1 MQPESKGVAVSKPF
15 NVCVIGAGSS
25 YTPELI
31 EGFIDRRDELDL
43 HSIRFVDIDPRRL
56 DILANMAQRMFRHVG
71 MDVPVQRFEDRRR
84 SLDGADIVV
93 SQLRVGGQAARQQ
106 DEKIP
111 LQWGVIGQET
121 TAPGGFIQG
130 LRTIAVALDIAKDL
144 RELAPNAWLINFT
157 NPAGMVTEALLRHG
171 HPKTI
176 GVCNTPIGLEMG
188 LAKRLGVERREL
200 TLDYVGLNYLGWVRG
215 ASVGGD
221 DVWPDLLRTIVAEGR
236 ERGDVAG
243 FDPSLI
249 ELLGMLPSSYLRY
262 YYHHRSMVEH
272 ARSAEHTRGEE
283 VQAIESELLKMYED
297 EHLCTK
303 PKLLE
308 RRGGAYYST
317 LAVAIIAALVND
329 KRELFIVNTH
339 NHGAI
344 PNMPGDVVSSMHHRC
359 ERRASTA
366 YQGAPPE
373 IGGLVQAVKAY
384 ELLAVEAGARE
395 DRRAATPAMLAHP
408 LVPDYDA
415 AAEMLDV
422 LLEANGAYLPQF
434 G

>member
-1 MQPESKGVAVSKPF
+1 MSKPL

-31 EGFIDRRDELDL
+31 EGFIDRRNELDL
-43 HSIRFVDIDPRRL
+43 RSIRFVDIDRRRL
-56 DILANMAQRMFRHVG
+56 DILANMAERMFRYAG
-71 MDVPVQRFEDRRR
+71 MDVPVLRFEDRRR
-84 SLDGADIVV
+84 GIDGADIVV

-111 LQWGVIGQET
+111 LQWEVIGQET
-121 TAPGGFIQG
+121 TGPGGFMKG
-130 LRTIAVALDIAKDL
+130 LRTINVALGIANDI
-144 RELAPNAWLINFT
+144 RELAPEAWLINFT
-157 NPAGMVTEALLRHG
+157 NPAGMVTEALLRYG
-171 HPKTI
+171 HRKTI
-176 GVCNTPIGLEMG
+176 GVCNSPIGLEMS
-188 LAKRLGVERREL
+188 LAQRLGVERRDL
-200 TLDYVGLNYLGWVRG
+200 TVDYVGLNHLGWVRG
-215 ASVGGD
+215 ASVGGT
-221 DVWPDLLRTIVAEGR
+221 DVWPELLSTIVAEGR
-236 ERGDVAG
+236 ARGTVDG

-249 ELLGMLPSSYLRY
+249 ELLGMLPSGYLRY
-262 YYHHRSMVEH
+262 YYHRRSMVEH
-272 ARSAEHTRGEE
+272 AHTAERTRGEE

-317 LAVAIIAALVND
+317 LAVAIIASIVND

-344 PNMPGDVVSSMHHRC
+344 PNIAADVVVEIPSIIGANGARPLPT
-359 ERRASTA
+359 TA
-366 YQGAPPE
+366 LSPE

-384 ELLAVEAGARE
+384 ELLAVEAGVHG
-395 DRRAATPAMLAHP
+395 DRRAAIMAMLAHP
-408 LVPDYDA
+408 LVPDYDT

-422 LLEANGAYLPQF
+422 LLEANGVYLPQF